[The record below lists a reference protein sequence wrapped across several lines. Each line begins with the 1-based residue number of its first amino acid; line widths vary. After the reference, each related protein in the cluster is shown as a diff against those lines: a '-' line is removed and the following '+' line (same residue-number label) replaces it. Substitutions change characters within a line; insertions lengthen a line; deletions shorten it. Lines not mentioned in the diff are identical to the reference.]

1 MVGPV
6 SGVPL
11 LRWGD
16 AGSVGADVAVTTR
29 VGGVSGAPYDTLNL
43 GLHVGDD
50 AADVVAN
57 RERAAAAFGVGLGEM
72 VFARQVHG
80 AGAVLVGGDDA
91 GRGARAEH
99 DAVAEADV
107 LVTATPGVTLVI
119 LVADCVPLALVDPVA
134 RVLAVVHAGWRGTAA
149 GVVGAALDAM
159 RGAGA
164 EAARVWAWVGPGV
177 AADRYQVTDE
187 VREALAGAV
196 RPAALADGVARA
208 DGPGRWL
215 VDLAAANRQQL
226 RARGVPVERIYDC
239 GVTTADERLFSDRAA
254 RPCGRFALLAR
265 LVDRA
270 GAPVGTHG
278 RARPAP

>member
-1 MVGPV
+1 MVAPV

-29 VGGVSGAPYDTLNL
+29 AGGVSGAPYDTLNL

-50 AADVVAN
+50 AAHVVAN
-57 RERAAAAFGVGLGEM
+57 REQAAAAFGVGLDGL

-80 AGAVLVGGDDA
+80 AAVVRVGRDDA
-91 GRGARAEH
+91 GRGTRGED
-99 DAVAEADV
+99 DAVGDADV
-107 LVTATPGVTLVI
+107 LVTTTPGLTLVI

-149 GVVGAALDAM
+149 GVVGAALDAL
-159 RGAGA
+159 RDEGG
-164 EAARVWAWVGPGV
+164 EATRVRAWVGPGV
-177 AADRYQVTDE
+177 AAERYQVTDE
-187 VREALAGAV
+187 VRDALAGAV
-196 RPAALADGVARA
+196 RPRALDEGVARP
-208 DGPGRWL
+208 DGPGHWS
-215 VDLAAANRQQL
+215 VNLAAANRQQL
-226 RARGVPVERIYDC
+226 RERGVPVERIYDC
-239 GVTTADERLFSDRAA
+239 GVTTADGRFFSDRAA

-270 GAPVGTHG
+270 SAPAGTHG
-278 RARPAP
+278 RARLAP